1 VDPTEWLAGYG
12 ERLTN
17 AANGARAVSES
28 LEQAGGR
35 ATSPRGEVTV
45 TVNAGGALDDVK
57 LTPAARALE
66 ADQLARLIVTTARQA
81 QREASTR
88 VAEIMTNYLGEG
100 PALDQVVRN
109 LPSEASR

>member
-1 VDPTEWLAGYG
+1 VEPTQWLADYG
-12 ERLTN
+12 DRLTS
-17 AANGARAVSES
+17 AATGARAVSES

-35 ATSPRGEVTV
+35 ATSPRGEVIV
-45 TVNAGGALDDVK
+45 TVNAGGALDDVR
-57 LTPAARALE
+57 LTPVARSLE

-81 QREASTR
+81 QREAGQR

-109 LPSEASR
+109 LPPEATR